1 MCGYD
6 VFFLTGVDEHG
17 QKIERRAIA
26 SGKSPQAY
34 VDYVTGA
41 FKKLWAELDISNDHF
56 IRTTDPEHVR
66 VVQHVFQKLYDSGD
80 IYQGRY
86 EAGTARHARHSS
98 SNLSLLRVTAQIAG
112 AVSNGC
118 RRRATSSVF
127 RSTRTAFLPT

>member
-1 MCGYD
+1 M
-6 VFFLTGVDEHG
+6 
-17 QKIERRAIA
+17 
-26 SGKSPQAY
+26 
-34 VDYVTGA
+34 TGA

-80 IYQGRY
+80 IYQEGR
-86 EAGTARHARHSS
+86 GLVTARHARHSS

-127 RSTRTAFLPT
+127 RDAQDRLLAHIEANPDFLQPATRRHEMVNFIKNGLEDLCVSRTSFD